1 MTRLSRIIETL
12 RNIWNRLGTS
22 WQWAI
27 GGVVVVRVLYGIW
40 SVAILLLSSL
50 AVQNLTLHGE
60 PVLSIFDLRSSQ
72 GYLYNRVIEGEVL
85 TFRAARP
92 DGLIDRQTGSRWDV
106 SSGRAVAGSLA
117 GESLSPAATP
127 VEEVFPYH
135 GVKPYPIG
143 WLAVW
148 QRFDTT
154 WFQKI
159 AERGY
164 APDDNSTAYFP
175 LYPLLIRLVALLV
188 GNTLPASLIVA
199 TLALFGALFL
209 FHRISVEY
217 SDAGSANRSF
227 IYLLVFPVAFFLLAG
242 YTESTYLAFVLAAFL
257 FARKKRWLL
266 ASAFGWLAALT
277 RGTGMLLFIPLFYM
291 WWSQGKK
298 RRWQDAVAVLLIP
311 SGAAA
316 YLLLTGLGTFRSYQ
330 THWQLNLAFP
340 WEHFTE
346 LGRLIANHLVT
357 PTDILNLGITLS
369 FGCFCVVAWFKLP
382 RELGLYAVLMFL
394 LPLFGLH
401 TGQPFA
407 SMARYVLV
415 IFPVFILWGK
425 WGRNAWVNRLILYS
439 SFAGA
444 LFFSAQFWM
453 WGWVG

>member
-1 MTRLSRIIETL
+1 MTRLSRIIAAL
-12 RNIWNRLGTS
+12 RKFWNRLGPS

-27 GGVVVVRVLYGIW
+27 GGVVLARLLYGLW
-40 SVAILLLSSL
+40 SLAILFLSPL
-50 AVQNLTLHGE
+50 AVQNLTLRGE
-60 PVLSIFDLRSSQ
+60 PVVSIFDLQTSQ
-72 GYLYNRVIEGEVL
+72 RYLYNRAIAGQVL
-85 TFRAARP
+85 TFQAAKP
-92 DGLIDRQTGSRWDV
+92 EGLIDRQTGSQWDI
-106 SSGRAVAGSLA
+106 SNGQAVAGSLA
-117 GESLSPAATP
+117 GERLSPSATS

-135 GVKPYPIG
+135 GVKAYSSG
-143 WLAVW
+143 WLAIW

-175 LYPLLIRLVALLV
+175 LYPSLIRLVAILV
-188 GNTLPASLIVA
+188 GDTLPAALIVD
-199 TLALFGALFL
+199 TLALLAALFL
-209 FHRISVEY
+209 FHKISVEY
-217 SDAGSANRSF
+217 SDAESAKRSF
-227 IYLLVFPVAFFLLAG
+227 LYLLVFPVAFFLLAG
-242 YTESTYLAFVLAAFL
+242 YTEATYLAFVLASFL

-266 ASAFGWLAALT
+266 ASLFGWLAALT
-277 RGTGMLLFIPLFYM
+277 RGTGVLLFIPLLYM
-291 WWSQGKK
+291 WWKQGKS
-298 RRWQDAVAVLLIP
+298 RRWQDALAVLLIP

-330 THWQLNLAFP
+330 AHWQLNLAFP
-340 WEHFTE
+340 WEHFAE
-346 LGRLIANHLVT
+346 LGRLIANHLAT
-357 PTDILNLGITLS
+357 PTDILNLAITLL
-369 FGCFCVVAWFKLP
+369 FGCSCIVIWFKLP

-425 WGRNAWVNRLILYS
+425 WGKNAWINRLILYP
-439 SFAGA
+439 SFASA